1 MARSQRHLRDVYGID
16 SSNNNSGPTNDPK
29 ILTAPSIAGSATNGQ
44 TLTGTNGTS
53 TGPGT
58 ITTTRQW
65 LRGTTPIS
73 GATNATYVLTGA
85 DVGHVIRFRNIV
97 SNQFGSVNNDSSP
110 TIAVT

>member
-16 SSNNNSGPTNDPK
+16 SNNNNTGPTNDPQAINK
-29 ILTAPSIAGSATNGQ
+29 PTISGSAVSGQ

-58 ITTTRQW
+58 LTTTRQW

-73 GATNATYVLTGA
+73 GATNATYVVQGA
-85 DVGHVIRFRNIV
+85 DVGQVIRFRNIV
-97 SNQFGSVNNDSSP
+97 TNQFGTINNDSNP
-110 TIAVT
+110 TVTVT